1 MTNMNE
7 QEIRKLIPELVWKE
21 VDGRNYSPGHDEHIA
36 LDYELGDKRVYYRIV
51 HYAQYQEGVYHISKM
66 SVDTP
71 YVGYSSWVIKAN
83 SLEEAKQRAQEHRAK
98 VICQMLRATPSSDQ
112 PEKPAEASQ
121 TINVREL
128 LEQELYRLA
137 DEANR
142 GEWDTLP
149 NEMKY
154 FKRKKYDTLLSYIA
168 LQDLLEE
175 CEAKNSELKRRNEL

>member
-1 MTNMNE
+1 MNE

-51 HYAQYQEGVYHISKM
+51 HYAQSEEGEYLISKM
-66 SVDTP
+66 SMDTP
-71 YVGYSSWVIKAN
+71 YVGYSSWVIKGH
-83 SLEEAKQRAQEHRAK
+83 SLEDAKRLAQEHRAK

-112 PEKPAEASQ
+112 PAKPTEDAKP
-121 TINVREL
+121 INMREL
-128 LEQELYRLA
+128 LWQELDHLS

-142 GEWDTLP
+142 GEWDALP

-154 FKRKKYDTLLSYIA
+154 LKRKQYDTLLSY
-168 LQDLLEE
+168 LTLLDQLAE
-175 CEAKNSELKRRNEL
+175 CEAKNVGI